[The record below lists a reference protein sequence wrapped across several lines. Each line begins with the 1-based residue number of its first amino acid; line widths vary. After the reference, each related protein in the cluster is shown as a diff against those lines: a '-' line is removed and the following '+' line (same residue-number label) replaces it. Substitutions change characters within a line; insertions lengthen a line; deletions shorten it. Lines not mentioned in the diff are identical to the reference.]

1 MYKSRCKNQ
10 AKYCTLILLLSSDIS
25 LNPEPP
31 HNSQI
36 DGLSQNVFDKKGLRF
51 LHINVNSLL
60 SKIVTFIA

>member
-10 AKYCTLILLLSSDIS
+10 AKYRTLILLLSSDIS
-25 LNPEPP
+25 LNPEPR

-51 LHINVNSLL
+51 LNINVNSLL